1 MRGAD
6 RITVDAARLDPRAP
20 SALERVVEGNDQR
33 SCRHKSCDQQ
43 PEETARH
50 FAAAPAVPVE
60 HAMVVREGRY
70 LREADDAQH
79 RCDGAPSWCEE
90 CACDE
95 HQHMAEGRSREAG
108 SERFQPGTHQLGP
121 RLDGHG
127 VISNNRHPGAW
138 EVVMAARDREEI
150 LTRYRRLREIS
161 TRHHSDALRFIP
173 RSTLLEQARRLGLTA
188 GKMLVADSLDE
199 LTLAFDLCL
208 YTAAPGRSRGID
220 RYARS
225 AGVGPGS
232 GEGVGWPA
240 VGRGGFSVFQVERPH
255 EIAGLLVRDLIRE
268 ESLWLVDENLERTA
282 PVGLK
287 LAMRVSRPE
296 TFAMTCGVMV
306 PTNAVLID
314 EVLDEVQGRVRGE
327 PGAIANDRRFATA
340 IYRIAVMSGIMD
352 QIGFASPG

>member
-1 MRGAD
+1 M
-6 RITVDAARLDPRAP
+6 PRALIRSP
-20 SALERVVEGNDQR
+20 SALKGVVEGNHHR

-43 PEETARH
+43 PEETAGH

-60 HAMVVREGRY
+60 NPMVVREGRR
-70 LREADDAQH
+70 LREADHAQH
-79 RCDGAPSWCEE
+79 RRDGAPSWRKE
-90 CACDE
+90 CARDE

-108 SERFQPGTHQLGP
+108 SERFQPGAHQLGP

-127 VISNNRHPGAW
+127 VISNNRHPVAW
-138 EVVMAARDREEI
+138 EVVMAARDREGI

-161 TRHHSDALRFIP
+161 TRLHSEALRFVP
-173 RSTLLEQARRLGLTA
+173 RSVLLEQARRLGLTA
-188 GKMLVADSLDE
+188 GKMLGADSMDE

-225 AGVGPGS
+225 AGVAPGS
-232 GEGVGWPA
+232 DEERMLQAMGQA
-240 VGRGGFSVFQVERPH
+240 RFSVFRVERPH
-255 EIAGLLVRDLIRE
+255 ETAVLLVRDLMRE
-268 ESLWLVDENLERTA
+268 EGLWLVDEKLERTA
-282 PVGLK
+282 PMGLM

-314 EVLDEVQGRVRGE
+314 EVLEEVQGRVRGE
-327 PGAIANDRRFATA
+327 PAAIANDRRFATA
-340 IYRIAVMSGIMD
+340 IYRIAGMSGIMD